1 MNVSA
6 ATDVRQ
12 RRLSDTPRADR
23 LFGSLFLGGFECS
36 NHLTLDG
43 HRMDLIAATQHDR
56 FAAEDYERCRSAG
69 ILGVRESGRWPIAD
83 GPAGTDLAEVRR
95 LARLGREHGLTQIW
109 DLLHYG
115 YPADLDPGADAFADR
130 FVERLQTF
138 AAGVARVVKSEIDGP
153 SWYTPVNEISY
164 TAWAGG
170 DVGILSPFWHGRG
183 WDYKVLLVRA
193 AIAAFDAIR
202 SIDPGARVL
211 TAEPLVR
218 LHVHP
223 EVEDEEERRRLQRDA
238 DDFNQRVVSE
248 AYDMLAGRVAPEL
261 GGSREH
267 LGVVGVNYYEG
278 NQWTIPTP
286 ALPQHFIGR
295 EEGSWLPLKDLLREL
310 SDRYGGPVVISETGS
325 TGAARPGWLRHLVAE
340 AEGAIEL
347 GVDVQGICLYPIV
360 TSPDWNDP
368 AAFFDGGLWD
378 VEPQADGSLARVLA
392 PDVATALHD
401 AQVRLDPANVTGA
414 LEAEPVAPPP
424 ELPVSFGK
432 LIELARFSP
441 DGFVCVPVFAGDAL
455 VADLYCLEP
464 GKSVAGHRHSGT
476 EHVLT
481 TIQGRGDVRV
491 GERWF
496 ILAEGEAV
504 LIPSGVQ
511 HGIHNPTT
519 ERLVVQ
525 QVSSPKPWDARFGGP
540 RPSDVAPVT
549 TTGRAGAT
557 SGDDD
562 DGRAKASQTQ

>member
-1 MNVSA
+1 VSRPTAARVRSSRAASAAPVAPAAPAPSAASGASA
-6 ATDVRQ
+6 ATP
-12 RRLSDTPRADR
+12 TKR

-36 NHLTLDG
+36 NHLTPDG

-56 FAAEDYERCRSAG
+56 FAAEDYARCRAVG
-69 ILGVRESGRWPIAD
+69 IRAVRESARWPIAEV
-83 GPAGTDLAEVRR
+83 AGGVNLTEVRR
-95 LARLGREHGLTQIW
+95 LARLGREYGLTQIW

-115 YPADLDPGADAFADR
+115 YPADLDAGKDDFGDR
-130 FVERLQTF
+130 LVDRLQNF
-138 AAGVARVVKSEIDGP
+138 AAGVARAVRDEIDGP
-153 SWYTPVNEISY
+153 GWYTPVNEISY

-170 DVGILSPFWHGRG
+170 DVGIISPFWHGRG

-202 SIDPGARVL
+202 SVDPTARVL

-223 EVEDEEERRRLQRDA
+223 GVEDDEERRRLQRDA

-261 GGSREH
+261 GGSRDH

-286 ALPQHFIGR
+286 TLPQHFLGR
-295 EEGSWLPLKDLLREL
+295 DETAWLALRDLLREL

-325 TGAARPGWLRHLVAE
+325 TGTSRPAWLRHLVAE
-340 AEGAIEL
+340 AEGAIAQ

-378 VEPQADGSLARVLA
+378 VVPQADGSLERVLE
-392 PDVATALHD
+392 PLVAMALQD
-401 AQVRLDPANVTGA
+401 AQLRLDPGNVTGA
-414 LEAEPVAPPP
+414 LEGLPPSVEP
-424 ELPVSFGK
+424 ELPVEFGK
-432 LIELARFSP
+432 LLELARFSP
-441 DGFVCVPVFAGDAL
+441 DGFVCVPVLAGEA
-455 VADLYCLEP
+455 VAVDLYCFEP
-464 GKSVAGHRHSGT
+464 GKSVAAHRHHAT

-481 TIQGRGDVRV
+481 AIQGQGDVRV
-491 GERWF
+491 GDRWF
-496 ILAEGEAV
+496 ILAEGETV
-504 LIPSGVQ
+504 LVPSGVK

-519 ERLVVQ
+519 DRLLVQ

-540 RPSDVAPVT
+540 RPSDVRRT
-549 TTGRAGAT
+549 
-557 SGDDD
+557 
-562 DGRAKASQTQ
+562 ASQTQ